1 VNGYLSLG
9 VASMH
14 GKVAV
19 LGAGSWGTAL
29 AMVMAR
35 SGREVSLLTR
45 TEEHVQSMLRDGE
58 NHRYLPGIP
67 LPPHLTPS
75 SELHVVLDQAE
86 VIVLSVPCAAVEL
99 FLARLEHDERLLIA
113 TCKGLAP
120 DSTERMDECLIRHVG
135 KQRTALLSGPSFA
148 LEVARGMPTAIT
160 MAAHDLATADY
171 AASFFNDSSFRIY
184 HSTDLIGVAL
194 GGSLKNVI
202 AIAAGIAEGMKLGH
216 NAMSALVT
224 RGMAEITRLALLC
237 GAQPETLTGLSGLG
251 DLVLTCTG
259 GLSRNRRFGM
269 ALAKGLGAA
278 AAREQVGQVVEG
290 ERTTIA
296 VCQLATK
303 LQVDMPIAFAV
314 QQVLNDQAT
323 PQDALQA
330 LLARPQ
336 GCE

>member
-1 VNGYLSLG
+1 
-9 VASMH
+9 MH
-14 GKVAV
+14 TKVAV

-29 AMVMAR
+29 AMVLAR
-35 SGREVSLLTR
+35 SGRNVSLLTR
-45 TEEHVQSMLRDGE
+45 TEEHAQSMLRDGE
-58 NHRYLPGIP
+58 NHRYLPGIS
-67 LPPHLTPS
+67 LPPHLVPS
-75 SELHVVLDQAE
+75 SALHEVLDHAE
-86 VIVLSVPCAAVEL
+86 VIVLSVPCAAVTP
-99 FLARLEHDERLLIA
+99 FLARLQHDERLLIA
-113 TCKGLAP
+113 TSKGLLP
-120 DSTERMDECLIRHVG
+120 GTTERMDECLIRHVG
-135 KQRTALLSGPSFA
+135 KARTALLSGPSFA

-160 MAAHDLATADY
+160 MAAHDLATADF
-171 AASFFNDSSFRIY
+171 AASFFDDSTFRIY
-184 HSTDLIGVAL
+184 HSTDLAGVAL

-224 RGMAEITRLALLC
+224 RGMAEITRLSLRC
-237 GAQPETLTGLSGLG
+237 GAQPETLAGLSGLG

-278 AAREQVGQVVEG
+278 TAREQIGQVVEG

-314 QQVLNDQAT
+314 QQVLNDQTT
-323 PQDALQA
+323 PQDALKM